1 MIVQE
6 DLLIMEGAEE
16 VVPGHAL
23 SEYLCTDK
31 SMLPN
36 QLYLMVRSRAAW
48 ITPNEAT
55 TMDM

>member
-1 MIVQE
+1 MVQE
-6 DLLIMEGAEE
+6 DLLVMEGAEE
-16 VVPGHAL
+16 VIPGHAL

-36 QLYLMVRSRAAW
+36 QLYLMVRSRAAC